1 MYRLP
6 EKLLAVLL
14 SVLLGLIP
22 LQGAMAGV
30 YSQKDDVVHQHHM
43 DANHSD
49 IMVMMHDSATMMDCD
64 ECNTATLCGGNSCSS
79 GHCISCILALL
90 PQILIPTLQT
100 STSIV
105 AQLHFEFMRQPASSL
120 FRPPR
125 A

>member
-6 EKLLAVLL
+6 KKLLAVLL

-22 LQGAMAGV
+22 MQGAVAGV
-30 YSQKDDVVHQHHM
+30 DYQQDGDVHQHLM
-43 DANHSD
+43 DSNHSN
-49 IMVMMHDSATMMDCD
+49 IMVLMEDHAAMMDCD
-64 ECNTATLCGGNSCSS
+64 KCNTTILCGGNSCSS

-90 PQILIPTLQT
+90 PEILIPTLQI
-100 STSIV
+100 SVSIV
-105 AQLHFEFMRQPASSL
+105 TQSNTGLMHQPPSSH

>member
-1 MYRLP
+1 MHQLR

-30 YSQKDDVVHQHHM
+30 YSQQDDDVHQHLM
-43 DANHSD
+43 DSNHANN
-49 IMVMMHDSATMMDCD
+49 MVLMDDQAAQMDCD
-64 ECNTATLCGGNSCSS
+64 ECNTITFCSGNSCSS

-90 PQILIPTLQT
+90 PEILIPTHQT
-100 STSIV
+100 SVSI
-105 AQLHFEFMRQPASSL
+105 AIQSHTDLMHQPASSH

>member
-1 MYRLP
+1 MHRFS

-30 YSQKDDVVHQHHM
+30 YSQQDEDVHQHMM
-43 DANHSD
+43 DSNHSNSMV
-49 IMVMMHDSATMMDCD
+49 IMEDHTVRMDCD
-64 ECNTATLCGGNSCSS
+64 ECNTTILCNGNSCSS

-90 PQILIPTLQT
+90 PEILIPTLQT
-100 STSIV
+100 SASIIIQSHTDLV
-105 AQLHFEFMRQPASSL
+105 HQPASSL